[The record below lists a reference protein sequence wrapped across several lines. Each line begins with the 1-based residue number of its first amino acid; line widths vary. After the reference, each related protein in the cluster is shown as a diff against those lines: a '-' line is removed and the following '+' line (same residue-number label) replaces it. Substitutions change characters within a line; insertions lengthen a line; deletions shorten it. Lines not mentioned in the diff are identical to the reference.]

1 MPCYRCGVRQT
12 DPGRGQSPWKRGV
25 RRDSQI
31 LICPA
36 CQASHDWTADLDQC
50 GQCSSVHLVRRL
62 GEVECRNCGAIVP
75 PVIDDLVGGGLG
87 EAGSLGGDGP
97 LSGGEPAGRAEAPG
111 QAGAPGQTGGPGQAG
126 GPGQTGASPDL
137 SEEVAKALER
147 VLGRSLVSQSVRPAG
162 GAEPKV
168 PARPRAVTG

>member
-36 CQASHDWTADLDQC
+36 CQASHDWTADLDRC

-62 GEVECRNCGAIVP
+62 GEVECRECGAIVP

-87 EAGSLGGDGP
+87 EAGSLGDDGP
-97 LSGGEPAGRAEAPG
+97 LSGAEPAAQAGSPGQARAPG
-111 QAGAPGQTGGPGQAG
+111 QAA
-126 GPGQTGASPDL
+126 ASPDL

>member
-36 CQASHDWTADLDQC
+36 CQGSHDWTADLDRC
-50 GQCSSVHLVRRL
+50 GQCSSVHLIRRL
-62 GEVECRNCGAIVP
+62 GEVECRDCGAIVP
-75 PVIDDLVGGGLG
+75 PVLDGLAGSGLG
-87 EAGSLGGDGP
+87 EAGSLGDDGP
-97 LSGGEPAGRAEAPG
+97 PAS
-111 QAGAPGQTGGPGQAG
+111 AGPAGQAG
-126 GPGQTGASPDL
+126 GPGQTGAPDQAGAPGQAGASPDL

-147 VLGRSLVSQSVRPAG
+147 VLGRSRVSQSARPAA

>member
-36 CQASHDWTADLDQC
+36 CQASHDWTADLDRC
-50 GQCSSVHLVRRL
+50 GQCCSVHLVRRL
-62 GEVECRNCGAIVP
+62 GEVECRDCGAIVP

-87 EAGSLGGDGP
+87 EAGSLGDDGP
-97 LSGGEPAGRAEAPG
+97 LSGAEPAGQAVAPG
-111 QAGAPGQTGGPGQAG
+111 QA
-126 GPGQTGASPDL
+126 GASPDL

>member
-31 LICPA
+31 LICPS
-36 CQASHDWTADLDQC
+36 CQASHDWTADLDPC

-62 GEVECRNCGAIVP
+62 GEVECRDCGAIVP
-75 PVIDDLVGGGLG
+75 PVLDDLAGSDLG
-87 EAGSLGGDGP
+87 EAGSLGDDG
-97 LSGGEPAGRAEAPG
+97 LLAGPGPVG
-111 QAGAPGQTGGPGQAG
+111 QAGAPAQTAAPGQA
-126 GPGQTGASPDL
+126 GASPDL

-162 GAEPKV
+162 GAEPKL

>member
-36 CQASHDWTADLDQC
+36 CQTSHDWTADLDRC

-62 GEVECRNCGAIVP
+62 GEVECRDCGAIVP

-87 EAGSLGGDGP
+87 EAGSLGDDGP
-97 LSGGEPAGRAEAPG
+97 LSGAEPAG
-111 QAGAPGQTGGPGQAG
+111 QAGAPGQTGTPGQA
-126 GPGQTGASPDL
+126 GASPDL

-162 GAEPKV
+162 GTEPKV

>member
-36 CQASHDWTADLDQC
+36 CQASHDWTADLDRC

-111 QAGAPGQTGGPGQAG
+111 QAGAPGQTWGPGQAG

>member
-36 CQASHDWTADLDQC
+36 CQASHDWTADLDRC
-50 GQCSSVHLVRRL
+50 GQCCSVHLVRRL
-62 GEVECRNCGAIVP
+62 GEVECRDCGAIVP

-87 EAGSLGGDGP
+87 EAGSLGDDGP
-97 LSGGEPAGRAEAPG
+97 LSGGAPG
-111 QAGAPGQTGGPGQAG
+111 QA
-126 GPGQTGASPDL
+126 GASPDL

>member
-25 RRDSQI
+25 RRDNQI

-36 CQASHDWTADLDQC
+36 CQASHDWTADLDRC
-50 GQCSSVHLVRRL
+50 GQCCSVHLVRRL
-62 GEVECRNCGAIVP
+62 GEVECRDCGAIVP

-87 EAGSLGGDGP
+87 EAGSLGDDGP
-97 LSGGEPAGRAEAPG
+97 LSGAEPAGQAVAPG
-111 QAGAPGQTGGPGQAG
+111 QA
-126 GPGQTGASPDL
+126 GASPDL

>member
-31 LICPA
+31 LICPG
-36 CQASHDWTADLDQC
+36 CQASHDWTADLDRC

-62 GEVECRNCGAIVP
+62 GEVECRDCGAIVP

-97 LSGGEPAGRAEAPG
+97 LAGPEPAG
-111 QAGAPGQTGGPGQAG
+111 QAGAPGQP
-126 GPGQTGASPDL
+126 GASPDL

>member
-36 CQASHDWTADLDQC
+36 CQASHDWTADLDRC

-62 GEVECRNCGAIVP
+62 GEVECRECGAIVP

-87 EAGSLGGDGP
+87 EAGSLGDDGP
-97 LSGGEPAGRAEAPG
+97 LSGAEPAG
-111 QAGAPGQTGGPGQAG
+111 QAGAPGQA
-126 GPGQTGASPDL
+126 GASPDL

-162 GAEPKV
+162 GTEPKV
-168 PARPRAVTG
+168 LARPRAVTG